1 MRVWKENL
9 FSESDSSESCQGSD
23 ERDDLEMEQ
32 VQQLHFIVT
41 DKGMFLHQFLA
52 EGKIKKINQSIKF
65 YDFTTKNAWRHWNTF
80 AA

>member
-1 MRVWKENL
+1 MITRVWKENL

-52 EGKIKKINQSIKF
+52 EGKIKKNKSVDKILRL
-65 YDFTTKNAWRHWNTF
+65 YD
-80 AA
+80 

>member
-52 EGKIKKINQSIKF
+52 EGKI
-65 YDFTTKNAWRHWNTF
+65 
-80 AA
+80 